1 MRSDGHEDGAGV
13 GGPGSGPPPPRT
25 PAADESVPPGPVPGE
40 PGPAG
45 GPAPEEP
52 APTAGQGPEAPAS
65 PAPGGRAQAVPEP
78 APAPGEPSPAG
89 PASGG
94 SVPRGPVPGEPAPA
108 GGPAPGEPAP
118 AAGIGALALPYQVVA
133 AIGLALVGVFA
144 CVHLAMV
151 FLHVAPANTVTRSHG
166 DAVRWWTF
174 PEFEQNWR
182 LFAPNPLQ
190 QNVAVEVRA
199 EYLAADGQ
207 RRTTEWI
214 DMTAQD
220 AEEIRGNL
228 FPSHVHQ
235 NQLRRGWDFYLGSH
249 DADNRAS
256 GVRGR
261 LAEQYLRRIAM
272 QRLDGEGLDGP
283 VQRVQ
288 LRSASRSIKAP
299 VWSAEKTDTRPVHR
313 VLPWW
318 TITAA
323 DLPEGVVNGRTE
335 ALR

>member
-1 MRSDGHEDGAGV
+1 MRSYEHEDGTGV
-13 GGPGSGPPPPRT
+13 GSLGSGPPPPRT
-25 PAADESVPPGPVPGE
+25 PESGESV
-40 PGPAG
+40 
-45 GPAPEEP
+45 
-52 APTAGQGPEAPAS
+52 
-65 PAPGGRAQAVPEP
+65 
-78 APAPGEPSPAG
+78 PAG
-89 PASGG
+89 PA
-94 SVPRGPVPGEPAPA
+94 PAESASARPA
-108 GGPAPGEPAP
+108 TAGPAPVSPGSAEPSRTGAEAGESDPTVGI
-118 AAGIGALALPYQVVA
+118 AALSLPYQVVA

-166 DAVRWWTF
+166 DAVRWWVF

-199 EYLAADGQ
+199 EYLGADGQ
-207 RRTTEWI
+207 RRTTGWI

-220 AEEIRGNL
+220 AEAIRGNL

-249 DADNRAS
+249 DADNRPS

-288 LRSASRSIKAP
+288 LRSSSRSVKAP
-299 VWSAEKTDTRPVHR
+299 EWSAEKTDTRPVHR
-313 VLPWW
+313 VLEWW
-318 TITAA
+318 TITPA
-323 DLPEGVVNGRTE
+323 DLPEGVGNGRTE

>member
-1 MRSDGHEDGAGV
+1 MRSDEHEDGAV
-13 GGPGSGPPPPRT
+13 AGGPGAAAPPPPRT
-25 PAADESVPPGPVPGE
+25 PDDADAAP
-40 PGPAG
+40 
-45 GPAPEEP
+45 PAPEPEPEP
-52 APTAGQGPEAPAS
+52 A
-65 PAPGGRAQAVPEP
+65 PEP
-78 APAPGEPSPAG
+78 APAPGPVDPPAAEPG
-89 PASGG
+89 PASGI
-94 SVPRGPVPGEPAPA
+94 
-108 GGPAPGEPAP
+108 
-118 AAGIGALALPYQVVA
+118 AALDLPYQVAA
-133 AIGLALVGVFA
+133 AIGLALVGVLA
-144 CVHLAMV
+144 AVHLAMV
-151 FLHVAPANTVTRSHG
+151 FLHVAPSNTVTKSHG
-166 DAVRWWTF
+166 DAVRWWVF

-220 AEEIRGNL
+220 AEAIRGNL

-249 DADNRAS
+249 DDDNRPN

-272 QRLDGEGLDGP
+272 ERLEGAGLDGP

-299 VWSAEKTDTRPVHR
+299 EWSAEKTDTRPVHR
-313 VLPWW
+313 ELPWW
-318 TITAA
+318 TITPA
-323 DLPEGVVNGRTE
+323 DLPAGVVNGRTE
-335 ALR
+335 ARG

>member
-1 MRSDGHEDGAGV
+1 MSTLWITGGAAGAARTAWRSGGTTARPAGTTRIGAGMRSYGHEDGAGV
-13 GGPGSGPPPPRT
+13 GSPGSGPPPPRD
-25 PAADESVPPGPVPGE
+25 PGAGESVPPG
-40 PGPAG
+40 
-45 GPAPEEP
+45 
-52 APTAGQGPEAPAS
+52 QGP
-65 PAPGGRAQAVPEP
+65 
-78 APAPGEPSPAG
+78 
-89 PASGG
+89 
-94 SVPRGPVPGEPAPA
+94 
-108 GGPAPGEPAP
+108 GGPAPGASAPGGPAP
-118 AAGIGALALPYQVVA
+118 GASAPVGPAPGAVAPGAGIAALSLPYQVVA
-133 AIGLALVGVFA
+133 AIGLALAGVFA

-151 FLHVAPANTVTRSHG
+151 FLHVAPANTMTKSHG
-166 DAVRWWTF
+166 EAVRWWTF

-190 QNVAVEVRA
+190 QNVSVEVRA

-207 RRTTEWI
+207 RKTTEWV

-249 DADNRAS
+249 DSDNRAN

-288 LRSASRSIKAP
+288 IRSSSRSIEAP
-299 VWSAEKTDTRPVHR
+299 AWSAEKTDTRPVHR

-318 TITAA
+318 PITAA
-323 DLPEGVVNGRTE
+323 DLPEGVLNGRTE